1 MAVSHESCDVLV
13 IGGGPAG
20 STISALLSEK
30 GWHVALLEKDRHPRF
45 HIGESLLPH
54 NMPIFDRLG
63 VMAEIEA
70 IGVVKRGA
78 DFPLPHGQDYLTF
91 DFSQAFAPSIPTAF
105 QVKRAEFDHILLR
118 NTASK
123 GTRVLE
129 GVTAGAIELGDDRG
143 VCVHAVDE
151 AGQAQDWRARFL
163 VDASGRDT
171 LLASKFNMKRRNR
184 DHNSAAIF
192 THYSGA
198 KRRPGE
204 AAGNIS
210 LFWFAHGWMWMI
222 PLRDG
227 LMSFGAVCWADYLK
241 TRDCPLEQFLDD
253 TIALCPPAAA
263 RLKDAKRA
271 IPVTATGNYSYF
283 SKEMFGE
290 KYLLVGDAY
299 AFIDPVFSSGVYLAM
314 HSAALGADTVDACLR
329 DPKSAP
335 KYLRRHATII
345 KGGLKT
351 LSWLIYRFTDP
362 AVQKMFVAP
371 RNIFNLQSAIVSVL
385 AGDVFGN
392 KAIRLPLAMFK
403 VLYWAF
409 SLTRWRATWRNSRR
423 RRA

>member
-1 MAVSHESCDVLV
+1 MGVSRESCDVLV

-30 GWHVALLEKDRHPRF
+30 GWRVVLLEKEHHPRF
-45 HIGESLLPH
+45 HIGESLLPQ

-63 VMAEIEA
+63 VMAEIER

-91 DFSQAFAPSIPTAF
+91 DFSEAFAPCVPTAF

-118 NTASK
+118 NSASK

-129 GVTAGAIELGDDRG
+129 GVTAGAIELDNDQTVR
-143 VCVHAVDE
+143 VHSVDE
-151 AGQAQDWRARFL
+151 AGQNQEWRARFL
-163 VDASGRDT
+163 IDASGRDT
-171 LLASKFNMKRRNR
+171 LLASQLGSKCRNQ

-198 KRRPGE
+198 TRRPGE

-210 LFWFAHGWMWMI
+210 LFWFEHGWMWMI

-241 TRDCPLEQFLDD
+241 TRDCSLEQFLDN

-263 RLKDAKRA
+263 RLKDARRA

-290 KYLLVGDAY
+290 KFLLVGDAY

-314 HSAALGADTVDACLR
+314 YSAALGADTVDACLR
-329 DPKSAP
+329 DPKSAQ
-335 KYLRRHATII
+335 KYLRQHAAVIR
-345 KGGLKT
+345 GGLKM

-362 AVQKMFVAP
+362 AVRKMFVAP
-371 RNIFNLQSAIVSVL
+371 RNIFNMQAAVVSVL

-392 KAIRLPLAMFK
+392 KAVRLPLAMFK
-403 VLYWAF
+403 ALYWAF
-409 SLTRWRATWRNSRR
+409 SLTQWRATWRNYRR
-423 RRA
+423 RRV